1 MQDIIPR
8 QGDAIGVARVPT
20 HRRTAREVARAV
32 DREHGRGVVA
42 AARVNAAAHVTR
54 TALLNTAMLS
64 REEEQLIQMAPLG
77 SDRYKAIIDV
87 YAIFAAGVVGEL

>member
-1 MQDIIPR
+1 M
-8 QGDAIGVARVPT
+8 
-20 HRRTAREVARAV
+20 
-32 DREHGRGVVA
+32 
-42 AARVNAAAHVTR
+42 
-54 TALLNTAMLS
+54 NTAMLS